1 MENFLSS
8 NEVFTVD
15 LTGSKSPADVIFEL
29 SHVLDN
35 HKAFGKNI
43 YLKLANIDLSQ
54 SQLLSLKSLISSINS
69 KLCFIECPSSMTIA
83 SAQSIGIE
91 TPSNPPINPISEE
104 NNFAENQNFEN
115 VSQEPQLS
123 DAEIEA
129 KKYINLDMFNQSTD
143 SVSDFPNNDENV
155 QNQDLS
161 EENFENTNFEFQ
173 NNEQQNQD
181 WNNQEQINQDWQNQ
195 EQNFEQQ
202 NQNEDNQN
210 DYDQNWNNENQ
221 ENQDNQITE
230 NYSEC
235 QDCQVYNDYQ
245 NNNQEENNE
254 WQECENCGDYQE
266 NNEWQNNQE
275 QTLDDFAPRQ
285 EETNYEETQ
294 ENNDFNYDNYSE
306 QNNEKFVF
314 ADSSLNFDNYAQ
326 NTKNEHVDNA
336 LEDIF
341 ATEKKLEHILEEKE
355 ERTTID
361 LCEPLDNTYTQED
374 EQIEKMNVKYV
385 KQTVRSG
392 NVISSDGNLVIIG
405 DCHPGSEIHAAGD
418 ITVWGLLGGI
428 AHAGNKGNKKA
439 KVRALKLNPIQLRI
453 ANLYTR
459 RPDALH
465 TIYVEKTSTF
475 TPEEARIIN
484 DEIVIYTMNEK

>member
-15 LTGSKSPADVIFEL
+15 LSGSKSPADVIFEL

-69 KLCFIECPSSMTIA
+69 KLCFIDSPSSMTIA

-91 TPSNPPINPISEE
+91 TPSNPPANQVVEE
-104 NNFAENQNFEN
+104 KLQIEDTNMQQEFQMEIQPEI
-115 VSQEPQLS
+115 QEPQLS

-129 KKYINLDMFNQSTD
+129 KKYINLDMFNQP
-143 SVSDFPNNDENV
+143 SDIVEDFQNNNNEQYQECQNCTPQCDEW
-155 QNQDLS
+155 
-161 EENFENTNFEFQ
+161 Q

-181 WNNQEQINQDWQNQ
+181 SNNQEQVNQEWQNQ
-195 EQNFEQQ
+195 EQNFEQPQYVEQ
-202 NQNEDNQN
+202 NNDYNNDYQECQNCYDNNDYQDNQN
-210 DYDQNWNNENQ
+210 
-221 ENQDNQITE
+221 
-230 NYSEC
+230 
-235 QDCQVYNDYQ
+235 YQ
-245 NNNQEENNE
+245 ENNE
-254 WQECENCGDYQE
+254 WQECENCNDCQENNNWNECENCNDCQE

-275 QTLDDFAPRQ
+275 QMLDDFAPHQ
-285 EETNYEETQ
+285 EDVNYEQ
-294 ENNDFNYDNYSE
+294 NQF
-306 QNNEKFVF
+306 NNEPNNFENTF
-314 ADSSLNFDNYAQ
+314 TNSSVNIEEIAQ
-326 NTKNEHVDNA
+326 NTQNDHVDNA
-336 LEDIF
+336 LDDIF

-361 LCEPLDNTYTQED
+361 LCEPLDNTYTEED
-374 EQIEKMNVKYV
+374 EQIAKMSVKYV

-392 NVISSDGNLVIIG
+392 NVISSDGNLIIIG

-465 TIYVEKTSTF
+465 TIYVEKTSSF

>member
-15 LTGSKSPADVIFEL
+15 LSGSKSPADVIFEL

-35 HKAFGKNI
+35 NKAFGKNI

-69 KLCFIECPSSMTIA
+69 KLSFIECPSSMTIA

-91 TPSNPPINPISEE
+91 TPSNPPVNQIIEENKQEETTEFINPPQESE
-104 NNFAENQNFEN
+104 
-115 VSQEPQLS
+115 EPQLS

-129 KKYINLDMFNQSTD
+129 KKYINLNMFNQSP
-143 SVSDFPNNDENV
+143 DFAAELP
-155 QNQDLS
+155 NQDNNGQYQEQYQEPAQENYQ
-161 EENFENTNFEFQ
+161 EENFEQQYDVQ
-173 NNEQQNQD
+173 NNEQNYEQQEQNWDNQNQD
-181 WNNQEQINQDWQNQ
+181 IQINEN
-195 EQNFEQQ
+195 
-202 NQNEDNQN
+202 
-210 DYDQNWNNENQ
+210 NWSENQ
-221 ENQDNQITE
+221 EYN
-230 NYSEC
+230 EC
-235 QDCQVYNDYQ
+235 QNCNDC
-245 NNNQEENNE
+245 
-254 WQECENCGDYQE
+254 QE

-275 QTLDDFAPRQ
+275 QTLDDFAPHY
-285 EETNYEETQ
+285 EEKNEQNQNYEP
-294 ENNDFNYDNYSE
+294 ENNNIDFE
-306 QNNEKFVF
+306 QNVESNFQN
-314 ADSSLNFDNYAQ
+314 SSINLEEIAQ
-326 NTKNEHVDNA
+326 NSQTENVDNA
-336 LEDIF
+336 LDDIF
-341 ATEKKLEHILEEKE
+341 ATEKKLEHILEAKE

-374 EQIEKMNVKYV
+374 EQIEKMSVKYV

-392 NVISSDGNLVIIG
+392 NVISSDGNLIIIG

-465 TIYVEKTSTF
+465 TIFVEKTSTF